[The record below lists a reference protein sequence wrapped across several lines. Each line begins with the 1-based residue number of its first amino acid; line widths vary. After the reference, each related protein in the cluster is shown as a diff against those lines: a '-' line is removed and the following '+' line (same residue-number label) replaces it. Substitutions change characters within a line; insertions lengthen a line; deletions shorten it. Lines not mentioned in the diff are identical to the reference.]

1 MRMRGFMEMFRKTRI
16 FGAVLVAGLA
26 TSSFAMAEERS
37 CPVPPA
43 DPLVKLLSPPPCDT
57 CAETKAELDELKA
70 LQHDRT
76 EEQSK
81 HARDDYEVS
90 VARYLTGADVKFD
103 ADALAKCKP
112 IFDRLSQM
120 TKAAADHAKNTFCR
134 HRPFEL
140 PDNGLTPLDAGKLSP
155 SYPSGHTTFGT
166 AVGAVLG
173 QMVPEKRDVF
183 YARSADYGHSRMVA
197 GVHYRS
203 DVEAGKILG
212 MEVATEAFASDK
224 AFQTLLPEGTK
235 CVRSA
240 LGLSAEQRAASEAPA
255 AAAPAAKQ

>member
-1 MRMRGFMEMFRKTRI
+1 VLLKTRI

-26 TSSFAMAEERS
+26 TSSFATAEDRS

-43 DPLVKLLSPPPCDT
+43 DPLVKLLAPPPCDA
-57 CAETKAELDELKA
+57 CAETKAEIEELQG

-76 EEQSK
+76 DAQAK
-81 HARDDYEVS
+81 HAKDDYEIS
-90 VARYLTGADVKFD
+90 VARYLIGADIKFD
-103 ADALAKCKP
+103 AAALDKCKP

-120 TKAAADHAKNTFCR
+120 TKAAANNAKNTFCR

-140 PDNGLTPLDAGKLSP
+140 PNNGLTPLDAGKLSP
-155 SYPSGHTTFGT
+155 SYPSGHTTYGT
-166 AVGAVLG
+166 AVGAVFA

-183 YARSADYGHSRMVA
+183 YARSADFGHSRMVA

-212 MEVATEAFASDK
+212 MEVAMEAFTSDK
-224 AFQTLLPEGTK
+224 AFRTLLPEGTK
-235 CVRSA
+235 CVRAA
-240 LGLSAEQRAASEAPA
+240 LGFATEQQAATDTPAPA
-255 AAAPAAKQ
+255 TPTAKP